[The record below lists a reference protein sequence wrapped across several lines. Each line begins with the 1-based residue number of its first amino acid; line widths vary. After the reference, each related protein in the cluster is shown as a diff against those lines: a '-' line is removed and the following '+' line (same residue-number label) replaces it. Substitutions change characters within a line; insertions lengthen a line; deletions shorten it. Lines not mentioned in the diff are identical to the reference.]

1 MKNYKFSQLSNSSTP
16 IGGTLNGSYIPFDE
30 LTNSA
35 KILISNPKYITL
47 VRETTINSTKGGG
60 RTTGTL
66 WHNKQVIGF
75 TVEDAIRDV
84 KIPNKT
90 AIPDTLEDPSKF
102 NGVPANVYSIVL
114 SPQTSSDFI
123 RKSFYNGSGM
133 RVSSKSDNTGTNILE
148 KDVYAPKTFSIQEG
162 GKAFDGVFIHQGTS
176 ENESSGCIIFSRTRN
191 INGTINM
198 DAIGVQLLNKYLQ
211 SVKLLGKGKFQQLN
225 IINTW
230 ELNDPPP
237 DDKIFGSVIDA
248 DTNKVISGVTTQLIP
263 K

>member
-1 MKNYKFSQLSNSSTP
+1 MKNYKFTQLSNLPSP
-16 IGGTLNGSYIPFDE
+16 IGGILNGSFIPFDE
-30 LTNSA
+30 LTNTA
-35 KILISNPKYITL
+35 KILISNPKYVTL

-102 NGVPANVYSIVL
+102 NGVPANVYNIIL

-133 RVSSKSDNTGTNILE
+133 RVSSKSDNTGMNILE
-148 KDVYAPKTFSIQEG
+148 KDVYTSKTFSTQEG

-176 ENESSGCIIFSRTRN
+176 ENASSGCIIFSRTRN
-191 INGTINM
+191 VDGTISM
-198 DAIGVQLLNKYLQ
+198 DANGVQLLNKYLQ

-225 IINTW
+225 IINSW
-230 ELNDPPP
+230 ELNDPPSNN
-237 DDKIFGSVIDA
+237 KIFSSTIDA
-248 DTNKVISGVTTQLIP
+248 DTNNTVNGVTAQLIY